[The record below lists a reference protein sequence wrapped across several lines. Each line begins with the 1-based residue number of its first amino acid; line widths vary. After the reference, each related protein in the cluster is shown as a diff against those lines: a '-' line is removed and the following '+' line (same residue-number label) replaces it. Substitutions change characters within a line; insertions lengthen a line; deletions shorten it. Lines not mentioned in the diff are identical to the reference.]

1 MSSGVRSLLILTL
14 VMLEVTPLPE
24 SSINPT
30 TLEYLN
36 LPPKSLMSD
45 DFEYAVK
52 ALVTDVINSVA
63 SLTEL
68 VL

>member
-1 MSSGVRSLLILTL
+1 
-14 VMLEVTPLPE
+14 MLEVTPLAE

-45 DFEYAVK
+45 DLEYEVK
-52 ALVTDVINSVA
+52 ALVTDVINSVVSETA
-63 SLTEL
+63 LL
-68 VL
+68 L

>member
-1 MSSGVRSLLILTL
+1 MISGMISLLIFTL
-14 VMLEVTPLPE
+14 VMLEVTPLAE

-45 DFEYAVK
+45 ELEYVVK
-52 ALVTDVINSVA
+52 SWLQM
-63 SLTEL
+63 
-68 VL
+68 